1 MFVQDKRGTGENWMR
16 GIFRSSEPATVD
28 RVLRENGEFFRRLNA
43 ERFLRLGII
52 WNEIRFD

>member
-1 MFVQDKRGTGENWMR
+1 M
-16 GIFRSSEPATVD
+16 D
-28 RVLRENGEFFRRLNA
+28 RLLRENEEFFRRLNA